1 MEQDHRQAHSH
12 THNHLCLP
20 SFCRLTQI
28 IKPKDKDCTKKMRSR
43 AFCLLPQTSKYVHPS
58 VSWLFFRFR
67 TFSAYILWAI
77 PEPGLVRCGWFSSAR
92 RDCGPFLKTA
102 ALFYT
107 CLFLSGWLDWRAEIN
122 ITWRRSLHV
131 QCSGAES
138 LASLPWLLKGV
149 GHLPCPE
156 GQTHTCM
163 HTQIQPAD
171 SFPSTAYQ
179 DANASSTL
187 FHQGLTICVPHGY
200 FSLRIGSCIIWRRS
214 LLLYMVP
221 YVSRGDWQES
231 WAAMLPHCGFPI
243 LLWLLSF
250 FCSLVYIYILNVCW
264 KFLTS

>member
-1 MEQDHRQAHSH
+1 MKIVQ
-12 THNHLCLP
+12 
-20 SFCRLTQI
+20 
-28 IKPKDKDCTKKMRSR
+28 KKCGVELS
-43 AFCLLPQTSKYVHPS
+43 AFYPQTSKYVHPS

-92 RDCGPFLKTA
+92 RDCGPFLKRQLYFTPA
-102 ALFYT
+102 CSL
-107 CLFLSGWLDWRAEIN
+107 WLAGLKSRNKHHLEKISSCA
-122 ITWRRSLHV
+122 V

-200 FSLRIGSCIIWRRS
+200 FSLRIGSCIIWS